1 MFPFKYI
8 ANSKTWKGVGG
19 GLVGWSGG
27 ETFPTCA
34 KDGKFIL
41 YFLQSKWIHY
51 ANKSSIILT
60 LIFFPSPFCIFFI
73 FWQNAITYSV
83 FEIIYKTIF
92 LKSPDK
98 AKNTDIKSCSFSVFI
113 RNFREVTH
121 CSTNSKNSF
130 SKRLL
135 KIGLVKEVTYLTVR
149 ICFAIYIFS
158 ISVLE
163 QQH

>member
-1 MFPFKYI
+1 MPLHTQCSKSYI
-8 ANSKTWKGVGG
+8 KQFFSNHLYKAN
-19 GLVGWSGG
+19 
-27 ETFPTCA
+27 
-34 KDGKFIL
+34 
-41 YFLQSKWIHY
+41 
-51 ANKSSIILT
+51 
-60 LIFFPSPFCIFFI
+60 
-73 FWQNAITYSV
+73 
-83 FEIIYKTIF
+83 
-92 LKSPDK
+92 
-98 AKNTDIKSCSFSVFI
+98 NTDIKSCSFSVFI

>member
-1 MFPFKYI
+1 MG
-8 ANSKTWKGVGG
+8 W
-19 GLVGWSGG
+19 LVGVVVRHSQHVQKT
-27 ETFPTCA
+27 ESLFYTFFSLNESITQIKVQLFWHSFFSHPSFVYFSFSDKMPLHTQCS
-34 KDGKFIL
+34 KSYIKQFFSNHL
-41 YFLQSKWIHY
+41 Y
-51 ANKSSIILT
+51 
-60 LIFFPSPFCIFFI
+60 
-73 FWQNAITYSV
+73 
-83 FEIIYKTIF
+83 
-92 LKSPDK
+92 K